1 MTTMDFILSGNG
13 FLAKAGFDGTIIEIG
28 DQRFR

>member
-1 MTTMDFILSGNG
+1 MTTMDFSRVNG